1 MTAVLEKLGFRFF
14 GLLAIIAYG
23 VVVAFYSLTPVD
35 EEFISIWD
43 KLLHFGCY
51 GLFALIA
58 WWTATRAKTFYLLC
72 TVVIAYSALMEVG
85 QSFVPGRMMS
95 GLDIVANALGVLA
108 VLVIFILYKRS
119 VSAKP

>member
-1 MTAVLEKLGFRFF
+1 MFKKVGINPLTLPMFV
-14 GLLAIIAYG
+14 AYG

-35 EEFISIWD
+35 EGFINVWD
-43 KLLHFGCY
+43 KLLHFACY

-108 VLVIFILYKRS
+108 VLAIFILYKRS
-119 VSAKP
+119 VGAKP